1 MGVDG
6 VLDAVLDI
14 GFPPADETKP
24 LVLRRFNL
32 PPVAHKR
39 ARLAPQDLT
48 IELRGDRVVID
59 VTATVERGEETI
71 GMERGAAIAAITQ
84 DLETRLLEHF
94 AVTRPT
100 LDPAEIQG
108 SLPDT
113 DKYSVEKISYHVELV
128 DEGLRVSRADVVLD
142 LDPGQ
147 VVWVRSVS
155 VTEAEGALP

>member
-1 MGVDG
+1 MAVEG

-14 GFPPADETKP
+14 GFPPADETLP
-24 LVLRRFNL
+24 IVLRRFNL

-39 ARLAPQDLT
+39 ARLKPEDLT
-48 IELRGDRVVID
+48 VEMRGDRVLID
-59 VTATVERGEETI
+59 VMATVERGEETI

-84 DLETRLLEHF
+84 DLENRLLEHF
-94 AVTRPT
+94 QVTRAT
-100 LDPAEIQG
+100 LDPAEIKG

-113 DKYSVEKISYHVELV
+113 DKYAVETIGYHVELV
-128 DEGLRVSRADVVLD
+128 DEGLRVSKADVVLR

-155 VTEAEGALP
+155 VSENAGTLP